1 MKKFLTR
8 LFIFLLPV
16 ILVIGLWEYG
26 LGKIPNS
33 YTLKREQL
41 EAQAPKI
48 EVLVLGGSY
57 SLRGINPDYFSMRGY
72 NVANVEQ
79 SLYYDT
85 RITLK
90 YLDKMTSLKVVLIAI
105 SYHGLWW
112 QVNEGQEG
120 FRDYFYADY
129 WDIWYPTIKCY
140 DINVYSKILQYSNDR
155 AFQFALNG
163 FKANLVAEYQDNGWA
178 PKMRS
183 PAPINDSIGNAT
195 MAFHKNSFKKEN
207 LDNNIKDLNN
217 LLSALKARN
226 ITPVLLSTPVTS
238 CNYKF
243 MEPSRLKS
251 IDSVISGLCKTYNC
265 KWYDYHNDARFTN
278 DDFKDVA
285 HLNKDGATKFSKII
299 DEEIL
304 KKYNSTQVSKQP

>member
-26 LGKIPNS
+26 LSKIPNS

-57 SLRGINPDYFSMRGY
+57 SLRGINPEYFSMRGY

-129 WDIWYPTIKCY
+129 WDIWYPTIKSY
-140 DINVYSKILQYSNDR
+140 DINVYSKILQYGNDR

-183 PAPINDSIGNAT
+183 PAPINDSIGNAI

-243 MEPSRLKS
+243 MEPSRP
-251 IDSVISGLCKTYNC
+251 
-265 KWYDYHNDARFTN
+265 
-278 DDFKDVA
+278 
-285 HLNKDGATKFSKII
+285 
-299 DEEIL
+299 
-304 KKYNSTQVSKQP
+304 KKHR